1 MIYLGFKEKELKGI
15 WNTDLVDKEIIPKDK
30 IKITKELSIQV
41 TNMGSL
47 KFKEIPTDLEK
58 EYSTDDFDTLFEN
71 YIVNIPKEPT
81 SQDKLNA
88 NLIKQNADLLIEVKT
103 QKELNSQILLELAK
117 LKGGN
122 TNV

>member
-1 MIYLGFKEKELKGI
+1 MIYLGFKEKELNGI

-47 KFKEIPTDLEK
+47 KFKEVPTDLEK

-71 YIVNIPKEPT
+71 YIVNTPKEPT
-81 SQDKLNA
+81 PQDKF
-88 NLIKQNADLLIEVKT
+88 NADLLIEVKT

>member
-1 MIYLGFKEKELKGI
+1 MIYLGFKEKELNGI

-47 KFKEIPTDLEK
+47 KFKEIPIDLEK
-58 EYSTDDFDTLFEN
+58 EYGVEDFENLFET

-81 SQDKLNA
+81 PQDKFNA
-88 NLIKQNADLLIEVKT
+88 DLLKQNADLLIEVKT